1 MKIAYFTAGTVGAG
15 HQVRGLAIR
24 RGLSRAGYRGEF
36 RAFGPEVPFPAAR
49 DALER
54 EVVSIEGD
62 RTYQDRHL
70 APASP
75 LAEKLQAFAPDL
87 LLVDLF
93 WAPLYWILPR
103 LSCPAWLLL
112 RLCPPVWLQ
121 GPMGMPFR
129 PEPFERIVAIEPI
142 ESLMLTDRLDPIVVA
157 NREDCRPR
165 HALRELLN
173 WPEGRPLAAVA
184 HAGKPGE
191 IDSLREAL
199 GESAPDA
206 AVLDLFAENA
216 PFPAA
221 EWLGGA
227 DRIALGAGYNSF
239 WEAHWLGYADR
250 TAFVPVPRSIDD
262 QTRRLRDFPKAPKE
276 NGADRLARWILAG

>member
-24 RGLSRAGYRGEF
+24 RGLVRSGFAGEF
-36 RAFGPEVPFPAAR
+36 RAFGPEVSFPAAR
-49 DALER
+49 GAVER
-54 EVVSIEGD
+54 EVVTIEGD

-75 LAEKLQAFAPDL
+75 LAEKLRAFAPDL

-93 WAPLYWILPR
+93 WAPLYWILPQ

-121 GPMGMPFR
+121 GPPGMPFR
-129 PEPFERIVAIEPI
+129 PEPFERILAIEPI
-142 ESLMLTDRLDPIVVA
+142 EHLLLTDRLDPIVVA
-157 NREDCRPR
+157 NLEDCRPP
-165 HALRELLN
+165 HALRELLAR
-173 WPEGRPLAAVA
+173 PSGRPLAVVA
-184 HAGKPGE
+184 HAGQRGE
-191 IDSLREAL
+191 IDALRDAL
-199 GESAPDA
+199 GAAAPDA
-206 AVLDLFAENA
+206 AVLDLFAEGA

-227 DRIALGAGYNSF
+227 DRIAQGAGYNSF
-239 WEAHWLGYADR
+239 WEAHWLGYAER
-250 TAFVPVPRSIDD
+250 TVFLPFKRSIDD
-262 QTRRLRDFPKAPKE
+262 QTRRLRDFRSTPKE

>member
-24 RGLSRAGYRGEF
+24 RGLARSGFSGEF

-49 DALER
+49 GVLER

-62 RTYQDRHL
+62 RIYQDRHL

-75 LAEKLQAFAPDL
+75 LAEKLRAYAPDL

-93 WAPLYWILPR
+93 WAPLYWILPQ

-121 GPMGMPFR
+121 GPQGMPFR

-142 ESLMLTDRLDPIVVA
+142 EHPVLTDRLDPIVVA
-157 NREDCRPR
+157 NPEDCRPP
-165 HALRELLN
+165 HALRDLLAH
-173 WPEGRPLAAVA
+173 PAGRALAVVA
-184 HAGKPGE
+184 HAGKRGE

-199 GESAPDA
+199 GEDGSAA

-216 PFPAA
+216 TFPAA

-239 WEAHWLGYADR
+239 WEAHWLGYAER
-250 TAFVPVPRSIDD
+250 TAFVPFQRSIDD
-262 QTRRLRDFPKAPKE
+262 QARRLRDFRSIPKE